1 MGTARIVSV
10 MAALASLATSAG
22 LAYGQNQSTP
32 DQPQT
37 TPNTTP
43 APAPS
48 QGETRPNAASSP
60 HQRDVTKQPGQES
73 VPNENANPAAASSPH
88 QQQATRMAEAGPVE
102 PGMSVQTRSG
112 QSLGTVVDIV
122 PGAAGDAKT
131 GYVVIAAAGGTARP
145 VPYSSAS
152 SMVQNG
158 KLVMDRSR
166 LMNAPTVQQNQLE
179 DHSSTTWK
187 KKADSYWG
195 KGQETHGTRS
205 EEMQE
210 QQPKDHSMTPD
221 QSGGPSPR

>member
-1 MGTARIVSV
+1 MGTVRIVSV
-10 MAALASLATSAG
+10 VAALASLTTWAG
-22 LAYGQNQSTP
+22 VVYAQTPSTP
-32 DQPQT
+32 DQSQ
-37 TPNTTP
+37 TTP
-43 APAPS
+43 APTPS
-48 QGETRPNAASSP
+48 QGATNPNAASSP

-73 VPNENANPAAASSPH
+73 VPNENPNPAAASSPH
-88 QQQATRMAEAGPVE
+88 QQEATRMAEAGRAVE
-102 PGMSVQTRSG
+102 PGMSVQTGSG

-122 PGAAGDAKT
+122 PGPAGDAAT
-131 GYVVIAAAGGTARP
+131 GYVVIASAGGTATP

-166 LMNAPTVQQNQLE
+166 LQKAPKVQQNQLE
-179 DHSSTTWK
+179 DHSSATWK

-195 KGQETHGTRS
+195 KQSESANPGGTRS
-205 EEMQE
+205 EDMQE